1 MCDPKND
8 GFVKKLKWGEEKMKQ
23 SQFIRWKSIKFLLY
37 NRNMYN
43 Q

>member
-8 GFVKKLKWGEEKMKQ
+8 GFVMKWGKDKMKQ
-23 SQFIRWKSIKFLLY
+23 SQFIWWKSIKFLLY
-37 NRNMYN
+37 NRKMYN